1 MLALHGGWVEL
12 VVKGEV
18 VFVLLELPAKVA
30 VSGGGGAGDYGDVS
44 EEGWEGELLVV
55 VEYAVGFE
63 LCEYGAAFL
72 LEVADG
78 VCRVDVEDVE

>member
-1 MLALHGGWVEL
+1 M
-12 VVKGEV
+12 VVKGEKV
-18 VFVLLELPAKVA
+18 LVLLELSAEIA
-30 VSGGGGAGDYGDVS
+30 VSSSGRAGDYGNVS
-44 EEGWEGELLVV
+44 EERREGELLVV

-78 VCRVDVEDVE
+78 VCWVDVEDVE